1 MPRATLQPR
10 AAGTARTR
18 LRRGSA
24 WRIAWPILGALL
36 AAPVR
41 DACADSAADPGAD
54 PGADPA
60 AAVIQ
65 AVYVTAR
72 HEVESANDVPIS
84 LSTLTGSQLQQ
95 TGTFTL
101 SAIQYQVPNLLAYD
115 TNPRNSSIG
124 IRGFGVTSAQDGMD
138 TSVGVYIDGV
148 YLGRPGMALADLIDV
163 NQVEVLRGPQGTLFG
178 RNSSAGVLNITTN
191 QPSFKPGL
199 TAEVSGGDDA
209 YNQEWLAATGPLIPD
224 LLAYRLTLF
233 NTYRDG
239 TLDNVTTGGRDN
251 GIRRSRA
258 RTQFLLLPADPVAIR
273 LSLDYSIE
281 ADSENTDAVKEVLPS
296 SLATSTAAAQEAL
309 TEAGWKPVANPD
321 VAVVNSPQ
329 DMRTRQGGAAAEVD
343 WSLGWGKLTSITA
356 YRFWQFFPLQDS
368 DDTPLDIF
376 EVNVA
381 QTHDVQATQ
390 EIRLAWKTRAFDWQT
405 GVFLFHQGLRDHYIL
420 HQYGFLAATYYTDYA
435 RLLNPAAAAVVIAP
449 RSQYIDSVLTH
460 EDSAA
465 AFGQANW
472 HLTDRLTLTGGLR
485 YTADRRT
492 GTAAS
497 STLGVVPASLA
508 TPFAYDLEVQGRNVS
523 TLGSI
528 AYELFPG
535 SLLYA
540 SYSTGYKAAGL
551 NLDSAS
557 VPTGGRILKPETV
570 VNYETGIKQ
579 RLWNGRAVIDAD
591 VYWTDLN
598 GLQAN
603 YYPPNG
609 AKSYLTNVGNAR
621 ARGVELTA
629 ALNLTRGLSLTA
641 SGAYN
646 RARYTSYPDAPCPVG
661 VSGVCNLTGKP
672 LYEAPTGVGNA
683 AADYRFDYGARFQPY
698 LWLEYSYTSSYFGTI
713 DDGPY
718 TRIAG
723 YGLANVRLGLHSSDD
738 RYDVSLWA
746 KNMFDKRYFTTL
758 NTASVNATWGITGEP
773 GDPLTFGATLHARF

>member
-1 MPRATLQPR
+1 MRTTSLQRPGAD
-10 AAGTARTR
+10 AAGA
-18 LRRGSA
+18 LSGRGSA
-24 WRIAWPILGALL
+24 RRRLAGPILGALL
-36 AAPVR
+36 AATGQEVF
-41 DACADSAADPGAD
+41 ADSGASQE
-54 PGADPA
+54 AS
-60 AAVIQ
+60 VIPMI
-65 AVYVTAR
+65 YVTAR
-72 HEVESANDVPIS
+72 HEVESAQDVPIS
-84 LSTLTGSQLQQ
+84 LSALTGNDLEQ

-101 SAIQYQVPNLLAYD
+101 SDIQYQVPGLVAYD

-138 TSVGVYIDGV
+138 TSVGVYLDGV
-148 YLGRPGMALADLIDV
+148 YLGRPGMALADLVDV
-163 NQVEVLRGPQGTLFG
+163 QQVEVLRGPQGTLFG
-178 RNSSAGVLNITTN
+178 RNSSAGVINITTK
-191 QPSFKPGL
+191 QPSFTPSL
-199 TAEVSGGDDA
+199 TAEVSGGDYA
-209 YNQEWLAATGPLIPD
+209 YNQERLAATGPLIPD

-239 TLDNVTTGGRDN
+239 TLDNVTTRGKDD
-251 GIRRSRA
+251 GIRRGGARA
-258 RTQFLLLPADPVAIR
+258 QFLLLPADPVAVK
-273 LSLDYSIE
+273 LSLDYSLE
-281 ADSENTDAVKEVLPS
+281 ADSENTDAVKTILPRS
-296 SLATSTAAAQEAL
+296 IGTATAAAQTAL
-309 TEAGWKPVANPD
+309 AEAGWTPVAAPD
-321 VAVVNSPQ
+321 DAVVNSPQ
-329 DMRTRQGGAAAEVD
+329 DMRTRQGGASIDVD
-343 WSLGWGKLTSITA
+343 WDLGWGKLTSISA

-376 EVNVA
+376 QVNVA
-381 QTHDVQATQ
+381 RTHDVQATQ
-390 EIRLAWKTRAFDWQT
+390 EIRLAWKTRRFDWQT
-405 GVFLFHQGLRDHYIL
+405 GVFVFHQGLRDHYIL
-420 HQYGFLAATYYTDYA
+420 HQYGFQAATYYTDYA
-435 RLLNPAAAAVVIAP
+435 RLLNPAAAAVAIAP
-449 RSQYIDSVLTH
+449 GSQYIDDVLTH

-472 HLTDRLTLTGGLR
+472 HITDRLTLTGGLR

-497 STLGVVPASLA
+497 STFGLVPASLA

-523 TLGSI
+523 SLGSI
-528 AYELFPG
+528 AYELFPAT
-535 SLLYA
+535 LLYA

-557 VPTGGRILKPETV
+557 VPIGGLILAPETV
-570 VNYETGIKQ
+570 VSYEVGIKQ
-579 RLWNGRAVIDAD
+579 RLWDGRALIDAD

-621 ARGVELTA
+621 ARGVELSA
-629 ALNLTRGLSLTA
+629 ALNVTQGLSLSA

-646 RARYTSYPDAPCPVG
+646 RAQYTSYPDAPCPVG
-661 VSGVCNLTGKP
+661 VSGICNLTGKP
-672 LYEAPTGVGNA
+672 LYEAPIGVAHA
-683 AADYRFDYGARFQPY
+683 AADYRFATGARFQPY
-698 LWLEYSYTSSYFGTI
+698 LSLEYSYTSSYFGTI

-723 YGLANVRLGLHSSDD
+723 YGLANMRIGLHSADD

-746 KNMFDKRYFTTL
+746 RNLLDKRYFTTL